1 MSLKYG
7 FLSLSVFCI
16 GIFLFFKDY
25 EVWTQPVE
33 IEPQKVAAEKNSTKN
48 PDPASIKEPPKNPD
62 SFRSSALIAEKNIF
76 SPQRKDFPN
85 PVQQANTRVRPQ
97 IVLYGVTIAG
107 DVQLA
112 TVISPGRPLKKGE
125 REAMSLKAGE
135 RIGDYKLASI
145 LPDRVVLECGED
157 KFEVLISDPK
167 KPKQRDQIQPAPNP
181 MAVSS
186 YQPVAPPIVRER
198 PVTIPSR
205 ETVQQ
210 AREPVRMTDVPLSMP
225 KLPEVPPSAPMPVPK
240 PSGTVMPA
248 W

>member
-33 IEPQKVAAEKNSTKN
+33 AVPQRVAAEKNSTKN
-48 PDPASIKEPPKNPD
+48 RDPASMKEAPKNAD
-62 SFRSSALIAEKNIF
+62 SFRSSALIADKNIF
-76 SPQRKDFPN
+76 SPERKDFPK

-97 IVLYGVTIAG
+97 IILYGVTIAG

-112 TVISPGRPLKKGE
+112 TVVSPGRPLKKGE
-125 REAMSLKAGE
+125 RETMSLSAGE

-167 KPKQRDQIQPAPNP
+167 KPK
-181 MAVSS
+181 
-186 YQPVAPPIVRER
+186 
-198 PVTIPSR
+198 
-205 ETVQQ
+205 
-210 AREPVRMTDVPLSMP
+210 
-225 KLPEVPPSAPMPVPK
+225 
-240 PSGTVMPA
+240 
-248 W
+248 